1 MDRSDEMSIYV
12 EVVNKGGFSAAAPG
26 LRLTPSAVSK
36 KIARLEDRLGV
47 RLLNRTTRQLSV
59 TEEGEA
65 YFQRCK
71 RILADIDEAEAEV
84 ASVGVE
90 PRGILRVNS
99 AIHFGLHHLVP
110 LLPAF
115 FELYPKVEVELTLDD
130 RMADIVE
137 EGIDVAIR
145 AGFLEDS
152 SLVARRLGGN
162 DRVVVASPAYL
173 ERHGEPSEPEA
184 LESHNCLRYNQVEML
199 NHWEFVMPDGA
210 RKVIHVTGNFSVST
224 GEAIREAA
232 IAGIGI
238 ARLATFSVGSA
249 IGDGILRHILQDH
262 TQDGGNVFAVYPHRR
277 HLSSKV
283 RVFVDFLADRIG
295 PAAPWDAQP
304 DAQPDA

>member
-47 RLLNRTTRQLSV
+47 RLLNRTTRKLSV

-65 YFQRCK
+65 FFQRCK
-71 RILADIDEAEAEV
+71 RILADIEEAEAEV
-84 ASVGVE
+84 ASVRAE
-90 PRGILRVNS
+90 PRGTLRVNS

-115 FELYPKVEVELTLDD
+115 FESYPKVEVELTLDD

-162 DRVVVASPAYL
+162 DRVVVAAPSYL
-173 ERHGEPSEPEA
+173 ERNGEPSDPEA
-184 LESHNCLRYNQVEML
+184 LEGHNCLRYNQMETL

-210 RKVIHVTGNFSVST
+210 HKVIHVTGNFAVST

-249 IGDGILRHILQDH
+249 IGDGSLRHILQDH
-262 TQDGGNVFAVYPHRR
+262 TQDGGNVFAVYPHRW

-295 PAAPWDAQP
+295 PLAPWDAQF
-304 DAQPDA
+304 DA